1 MAFLSFL
8 EGLRLP
14 VLDRLMQLVTYCG
27 EELVFM
33 IVAILVY
40 WCVSKTEGCYILFV
54 GFLGTLA
61 NQFLK
66 LLCRIPRPWVRDP
79 GLHPVDSALPGATGY
94 SFPSGH
100 TQSVTGVFGCLARW
114 NRRRSLRIG
123 CAVLIALTA
132 FSRMYLGVH
141 TPADVGVSLA
151 LGLALVFGL
160 YPMLRRAQER
170 PRLLYALLGGMTL
183 LAVAFVL
190 YANLAAFPADIDPE
204 NLAHGRKNSYTMLGC
219 LLGFL
224 IGHSLEQRFIRF
236 DTRAPWW
243 GQFIKSV
250 GGLGGLLLL
259 KEGLKALFTWLGYT
273 HLSANALRYG
283 LMVLFATAVWPLLFR
298 LWSRPE
304 RTQTP

>member
-1 MAFLSFL
+1 MSFL
-8 EGLRLP
+8 HALEALRCPL
-14 VLDRLMQLVTYCG
+14 LDRLMQLVTYCG

-33 IVAILVY
+33 VVAILLY
-40 WCVSKTEGCYILFV
+40 WCVDKREGCYVLFG
-54 GFLGTLA
+54 GFLGTVA

-66 LLCRIPRPWVRDP
+66 LLCRVPRPWVRDP
-79 GLHPVDSALPGATGY
+79 GLHPVSSALPGATGY

-123 CAVLIALTA
+123 CIALIALTS

-141 TPADVGVSLA
+141 TPADVGVSLL
-151 LGLALVFGL
+151 LGTALVFGL
-160 YPMLRRAQER
+160 YPLVRRAMER
-170 PRLLYALLGGMTL
+170 PRLMYLLLGGMTL
-183 LAVAFVL
+183 LALAYAL
-190 YANLAAFPADIDPE
+190 YANLASFPADIDPE
-204 NLAHGRKNSYTMLGC
+204 NLEHGRKNSYTILGC

-224 IGHSLEQRFIRF
+224 LGHSIEQRFIRF
-236 DTRAPWW
+236 EEAAPWW
-243 GQFIKSV
+243 RQLIKCV

-259 KEGLKALFTWLGYT
+259 KEGLKPLLAWLGYT

-298 LWSRPE
+298 LWHRPE
-304 RTQTP
+304 RMSHT